1 MSAEQAVA
9 APAGLISAVILTRNE
24 EANLPACLAS
34 LRGLAD
40 EIVVVDSGSTDR
52 TAEIAQAAGARVTV
66 HAFETQA
73 RQLNWALAEVLLRGE
88 WILRLDADERV
99 TPELAAELR
108 ATLPAAGADTT
119 GCYFRRRV
127 YFLGRWMRHGGYYP
141 TWLLRV
147 WRRGCADSDDRMMDE
162 HMVLRHGR
170 AAYLRHDIVEENLK
184 GLSVWIDRQNRYA
197 SREAAAV
204 TQDAASIGAAPS
216 FFGPPEARRR
226 WLKYRVYL
234 AAPPFFRA
242 FLYFLVRYV
251 GQLGFLDGREGL
263 IFHFLHGCWYRFLID
278 AKIYELRSTARD
290 RPAPPPQSR

>member
-1 MSAEQAVA
+1 MNPEQAGA

-24 EANLPACLAS
+24 EANLPECLAS

-40 EIVVVDSGSTDR
+40 EIVVVDSASTDH
-52 TAEIAQAAGARVTV
+52 TAEIAQRSGALVIT
-66 HAFETQA
+66 HEFETQA
-73 RQLNWALAEVLLRGE
+73 RQLNWALTQVPWRAE

-99 TPELAAELR
+99 SPDLVAELR
-108 ATLPAAGADTT
+108 ATLPAADADTT
-119 GCYFRRRV
+119 GYYVKRRV

-162 HMVLRHGR
+162 HMLLRRGR
-170 AAYLRHDIVEENLK
+170 AVYLRHDIIEENQK
-184 GLSVWIDRQNRYA
+184 GLSAWIDRQNRYA

-204 TQDAASIGAAPS
+204 AQDAAAIGTPPS
-216 FFGPPEARRR
+216 LFGPPEARRR
-226 WLKYRVYL
+226 WLKYRLYL
-234 AAPPFFRA
+234 VAPPFLRA
-242 FLYFLVRYV
+242 FMYFLVRYV

-278 AKIYELRSTARD
+278 AKIYELRRAR
-290 RPAPPPQSR
+290 RP